1 MSLPTKRRRSKKR
14 TKEEKIQEFKIG
26 IEKVRMEKLRS
37 QRGCYSQFLSPIVAL
52 LSPLP
57 SRNYSYIQFI
67 VYMDDPWSLSL

>member
-14 TKEEKIQEFKIG
+14 TKEEKIREFKIG

-57 SRNYSYIQFI
+57 SR
-67 VYMDDPWSLSL
+67 LSATTRTSNSSFTWMILGL